1 MRSELSERNKY
12 RLNRFRF
19 NELRNFCRQYSIW
32 QQAYK
37 HLNSISAEP
46 NRYITF
52 CDGIKSNNPDADPTA
67 KLAIALECYADKI
80 KMLESTAIE
89 TDACLGSYI
98 LKGITEGINYD
109 TLKARTN
116 IPCGRNIYYLYYHK
130 FLWILNKKR
139 N

>member
-32 QQAYK
+32 KKAY
-37 HLNSISAEP
+37 HQLNNISAEP
-46 NRYITF
+46 SRYATF
-52 CDGIKSNNPDADPTA
+52 CNEIKANNQESDPTA
-67 KLAIALECYADKI
+67 KLALALDFYSSRI
-80 KMLESTAIE
+80 KMLEDTADE
-89 TDACLGSYI
+89 TDTCLGYYI
-98 LKGITEGINYD
+98 LRGITEGINYD
-109 TLKARTN
+109 VLKARTN